1 MVLWGGSRGGCCGV
15 EVDRVGCCGV
25 EVEGVGCCGVEVEG
39 GGSRGGCGLEVCVC
53 VCGGGCCGLKVEGG
67 VVVWKKRGVLWC
79 GK

>member
-1 MVLWGGSRGGCCGV
+1 M

-53 VCGGGCCGLKVEGG
+53 VWGGGVLWLESRRGCCGVEEEGG
-67 VVVWKKRGVLWC
+67 LVVWK
-79 GK
+79 